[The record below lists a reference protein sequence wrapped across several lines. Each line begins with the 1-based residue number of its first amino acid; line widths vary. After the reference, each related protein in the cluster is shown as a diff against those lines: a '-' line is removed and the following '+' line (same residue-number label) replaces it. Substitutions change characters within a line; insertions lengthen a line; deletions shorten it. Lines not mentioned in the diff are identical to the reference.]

1 MGFHPFRFKERHH
14 MKNIIIL
21 AAFGLIASAHA
32 QYIVYDPT
40 MNTQQIINQAE
51 NIAKYAEMI
60 GNQVQQ
66 INTLTSQLQQLERY
80 NAAFGNPAAVLQ
92 VTGVNG
98 LIADLEH
105 PTVGQAMIAIQVS
118 ANGEEALNNNGNGLY
133 HNVGETFTTP
143 SGQQIIRN
151 TNYYRPNAAIDG
163 ATQNYTNVYADVQK
177 RRAALKAQ
185 IATTTTNLQAST
197 TDAETQ
203 KLNGV
208 LSGLNGALAATDKEA
223 DQAVGLT
230 LVQQAENQNDKDK
243 QVKAESEEQQ
253 ADFTESIQNYG
264 TTFKLSAEAP
274 SFADSQ

>member
-1 MGFHPFRFKERHH
+1 
-14 MKNIIIL
+14 MKKVIIL
-21 AAFGLIASAHA
+21 AALSLIASTQA

-40 MNTQQIINQAE
+40 MNTQQIIDQAE
-51 NIAKYAEMI
+51 SIAKYAEMI

-92 VTGVNG
+92 VTGVTG
-98 LIADLEH
+98 LVQDLEH
-105 PTVGQAMIAIQVS
+105 PTVGQSMITLQVT
-118 ANGEEALNNNGNGLY
+118 ATGDEALNNNGNGLY
-133 HNVGETFTTP
+133 HNVGSTFTTP
-143 SGQQIIRN
+143 SGQQITRA
-151 TNYYRPNAAIDG
+151 TNAYRPNAAIDR
-163 ATQNYTNVYADVQK
+163 ATQNYTNVYADVQQ
-177 RRAALKAQ
+177 RRTALKAQ
-185 IATTTTNLQAST
+185 IAATTTKLQAST

-208 LSGLNGALAATDKEA
+208 LNGLNGDLAATDKEA
-223 DQAVGLT
+223 DHAVGLT

-274 SFADSQ
+274 SFPDSQ